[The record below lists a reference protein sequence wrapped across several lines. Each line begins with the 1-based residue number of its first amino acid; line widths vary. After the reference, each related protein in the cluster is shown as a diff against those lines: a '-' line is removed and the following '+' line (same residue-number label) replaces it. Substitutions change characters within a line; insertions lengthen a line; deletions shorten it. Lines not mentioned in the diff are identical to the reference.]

1 MRNAKEGNLKRTGL
15 LAVFSQALAYKI
27 SAQSTVL
34 LKNENDLLP
43 LDKTKKLKVAL
54 IGAENATF
62 CAI

>member
-1 MRNAKEGNLKRTGL
+1 
-15 LAVFSQALAYKI
+15 
-27 SAQSTVL
+27 VL

-62 CAI
+62 CAS